1 MTANTQNGADWQ
13 ALLTRL
19 AERKAAARAMGGTV
33 KVDRYRA
40 SGRLDARARITTL
53 LDAGSF
59 VELGALTGDP
69 AVPAD
74 AFVAGAGTVDGRPV
88 TVGAEDFTVAGGS
101 IGTAAASKR
110 TRAAQLALRNRTPLV
125 MMLEGAGHRA
135 TNALERNRPAPNDLQ
150 AMADLSGLVPTVA
163 IVTGPSAG
171 HGALAAP
178 LSDFVIMVD
187 GYGALFTAGPPLV
200 AASTGEQVDKQTLGG
215 PQVAIDMSGVAHNRA
230 ESDAAA
236 LTLARRFLS
245 YLPSSAWQRPPWIG
259 PDAGNHDV
267 GERALPEL
275 LDLIPVNQKRPYD
288 MRAMLGALADSGTV
302 TEIQPTYGTSIITAL
317 ARIGGHAVAVVANQP
332 TVMAGAVT
340 VAAADKAASFLQLA
354 GAFHLPVLFLAD
366 NPGVMAGSAAEKAGI
381 LKAGA
386 RMFAAQHR
394 LRSPKF
400 HVTVRKAFGFGSSV
414 MGANPYDNQTMTLA
428 FPAVTLGG
436 IPADVGG
443 RTAKEDDE
451 TRRALVEN
459 ETSGP
464 WALAQTLF
472 YDDVIDPRELRNV
485 LIRGLDSCARDG
497 AAEPIA
503 HHGYLR

>member
-1 MTANTQNGADWQ
+1 MNAGNGADW
-13 ALLTRL
+13 APLLEQL
-19 AERKAAARAMGGTV
+19 AERRAAARAMGGAD
-33 KVDRYRA
+33 KLARYRA
-40 SGRLDARARITTL
+40 TGRLDARSRV
-53 LDAGSF
+53 AGLVDPESF
-59 VELGALTGDP
+59 VELGPLTGDP
-69 AVPAD
+69 AIPAD
-74 AFVAGAGTVDGRPV
+74 AFVAGSGTIDGRPV
-88 TVGAEDFTVAGGS
+88 MVGAEDFTVAGGS

-178 LSDFVIMVD
+178 LSDFVIMV
-187 GYGALFTAGPPLV
+187 GGHGALFTAGPPLV
-200 AASTGEQVDKQTLGG
+200 AASTGEQIDKQTLGG
-215 PQVAIDMSGVAHNRA
+215 PQVAIDTSGVAHNLA
-230 ESDAAA
+230 ESDDAA
-236 LTLARRFLS
+236 LALARRYLS
-245 YLPSSAWQRPPWIG
+245 YFPSSAWQRPPWVG
-259 PDAGNHDV
+259 PDGGNHDV

-275 LDLIPVNQKRPYD
+275 LDLVPVNQKRPYD
-288 MRAMLGALADSGTV
+288 MRVMLAAVADAGTV

-317 ARIGGHAVAVVANQP
+317 VRIGGHAVAVVANQP
-332 TVMAGAVT
+332 TVTAGAVT
-340 VAAADKAASFLQLA
+340 VAAADKAAAFLQLA

-366 NPGVMAGSAAEKAGI
+366 NPGVMAGSASEKAGI
-381 LKAGA
+381 LKASA

-394 LRSPKF
+394 LRTPKF

-443 RTAKEDDE
+443 RTAKEDDD

-464 WALAQTLF
+464 WALAQKLF
-472 YDDVIDPRELRNV
+472 YDDVIDPRELRNI
-485 LIRGLDSCARDG
+485 LLRGLDGVVRGG
-497 AAEPIA
+497 AAEPVA

>member
-1 MTANTQNGADWQ
+1 MNAGNGADW
-13 ALLTRL
+13 APLLEQL
-19 AERKAAARAMGGTV
+19 AERRAAARAMGGAD
-33 KVDRYRA
+33 KLARYRA
-40 SGRLDARARITTL
+40 TGRLDARSRVAGL
-53 LDAGSF
+53 LDPESF
-59 VELGALTGDP
+59 VELGPLTGDP
-69 AVPAD
+69 AIPAD
-74 AFVAGAGTVDGRPV
+74 AFVAGSGTIDGRPV
-88 TVGAEDFTVAGGS
+88 MVGAEDFTVGGGS

-178 LSDFVIMVD
+178 LSDFVIMV
-187 GYGALFTAGPPLV
+187 GGHGALFTAGPPLV
-200 AASTGEQVDKQTLGG
+200 AASTGEQIDKQTLGG
-215 PQVAIDMSGVAHNRA
+215 PRVAIDTSGVAHNLA
-230 ESDAAA
+230 ESDDAA
-236 LTLARRFLS
+236 LALARRYLS
-245 YLPSSAWQRPPWIG
+245 YFPSSAWQRPPWVG
-259 PDAGNHDV
+259 PDGGNHDV

-275 LDLIPVNQKRPYD
+275 LDLVPVNQKRPYD
-288 MRAMLGALADSGTV
+288 MRAMLAAVADAGTV

-317 ARIGGHAVAVVANQP
+317 VRIGGHAVAVVANQP
-332 TVMAGAVT
+332 TVTAGAVT
-340 VAAADKAASFLQLA
+340 VAAADKAAAFLQLA

-366 NPGVMAGSAAEKAGI
+366 NPGVMAGSASEKAGI
-381 LKAGA
+381 LKASA

-394 LRSPKF
+394 LRTPKF

-443 RTAKEDDE
+443 RTAKEDDD

-459 ETSGP
+459 EASGP

-472 YDDVIDPRELRNV
+472 YDDVIDPRELRNI
-485 LIRGLDSCARDG
+485 LLRGLDGAVRGG
-497 AAEPIA
+497 AAEPVT

>member
-1 MTANTQNGADWQ
+1 MNAGNAADWGP
-13 ALLTRL
+13 LLDRL
-19 AERKAAARAMGGTV
+19 AERKATARAMGGAE
-33 KVDRYRA
+33 KVARYRA
-40 SGRLDARARITTL
+40 SGRPDARARIAEL
-53 LDAGSF
+53 LDPGSF
-59 VELGALTGDP
+59 VELGPLTGDP

-74 AFVAGAGTVDGRPV
+74 AFIAGTGTIEGRPV

-101 IGTAAASKR
+101 IGTAGASKR
-110 TRAAQLALRNRTPLV
+110 ARAAQLALRNRTPLV

-178 LSDFVIMVD
+178 LSDFVVMVD
-187 GYGALFTAGPPLV
+187 GHGALFTAGPPLV
-200 AASTGEQVDKQTLGG
+200 AASTGEQIDKQTLGG
-215 PQVAIDMSGVAHNRA
+215 PRVAIDTSGVAHNLA

-236 LTLARRFLS
+236 LALVRRYLS
-245 YLPSSAWQRPPWIG
+245 YLPGSAWQRPPWVG
-259 PDAGNHDV
+259 PEGGNHDV
-267 GERALPEL
+267 GDRSVPEL

-288 MRAMLGALADSGTV
+288 MRAVLGLVADAGTV
-302 TEIQPTYGTSIITAL
+302 TEIQPTHGTSIITAL
-317 ARIGGHAVAVVANQP
+317 VRLGGHTVAVVANQP
-332 TVMAGAVT
+332 TVSAGAVT
-340 VAAADKAASFLQLA
+340 VEAADKAAAFLQMA

-366 NPGVMAGSAAEKAGI
+366 NPGVMAGSASERAGI
-381 LKAGA
+381 LKASA

-394 LRSPKF
+394 LRTPKF
-400 HVTVRKAFGFGSSV
+400 HVTIRKAFGFGSSV

-459 ETSGP
+459 ESSGP

-472 YDDVIDPRELRNV
+472 YDDVIDPRELRNTV
-485 LIRGLDSCARDG
+485 IRGLNTS
-497 AAEPIA
+497 AADTPVEPVA

>member
-1 MTANTQNGADWQ
+1 MNAGNGADW
-13 ALLTRL
+13 APLLEQL
-19 AERKAAARAMGGTV
+19 AERRAAARAMGGAD
-33 KVDRYRA
+33 KLARYRA
-40 SGRLDARARITTL
+40 TGRLDARSRVSGL
-53 LDAGSF
+53 LDPESF
-59 VELGALTGDP
+59 VELGPLTGDP
-69 AVPAD
+69 AIPAD
-74 AFVAGAGTVDGRPV
+74 AFVAGSGTIDARPV
-88 TVGAEDFTVAGGS
+88 MVGAEDFTVAGGS
-101 IGTAAASKR
+101 IGTTAASKR

-178 LSDFVIMVD
+178 LSDFVIMV
-187 GYGALFTAGPPLV
+187 GGHGALFTAGPPLV
-200 AASTGEQVDKQTLGG
+200 AASTGEQIDKQTLGG
-215 PQVAIDMSGVAHNRA
+215 PQVAIDTSGVAHNLA
-230 ESDAAA
+230 ESDDAA
-236 LTLARRFLS
+236 LALARRYLS
-245 YLPSSAWQRPPWIG
+245 YFPSSAWQRPPWVG
-259 PDAGNHDV
+259 PDGGNHDV

-275 LDLIPVNQKRPYD
+275 LDLVPVNQKRPYD
-288 MRAMLGALADSGTV
+288 MQAMLAAVADAGTV

-317 ARIGGHAVAVVANQP
+317 VRIGGHAVAVVANQP
-332 TVMAGAVT
+332 TVTAGAVT
-340 VAAADKAASFLQLA
+340 VAAADKAAAFLQLA

-366 NPGVMAGSAAEKAGI
+366 NPGVMAGSASEKAGI
-381 LKAGA
+381 LKASA

-394 LRSPKF
+394 LRTPKF

-443 RTAKEDDE
+443 RTAKEDDD

-459 ETSGP
+459 EASGP

-472 YDDVIDPRELRNV
+472 YDDVIDPRELRNI
-485 LIRGLDSCARDG
+485 LLRGLDGAVRGG
-497 AAEPIA
+497 AAEPVA

>member
-1 MTANTQNGADWQ
+1 MEAGNGRDW
-13 ALLTRL
+13 APLLERL
-19 AERKAAARAMGGTV
+19 AERKVAARAMGGAE
-33 KVDRYRA
+33 KVARYRGT
-40 SGRLDARARITTL
+40 GRLDARARVTGL
-53 LDAGSF
+53 LDPESF
-59 VELGALTGDP
+59 VELGPLTGDP
-69 AVPAD
+69 ATPSD
-74 AFVAGAGTVDGRPV
+74 AFVAGSGTIEGRPV
-88 TVGAEDFTVAGGS
+88 LVGAEDFTVAGGS

-110 TRAAQLALRNRTPLV
+110 TRAAQLALRNRMPLV

-187 GYGALFTAGPPLV
+187 GHGALFTAGPPLV
-200 AASTGEQVDKQTLGG
+200 AASTGEQIDKQTLGG
-215 PQVAIDMSGVAHNRA
+215 PQVAIDTSGVAHNLA
-230 ESDAAA
+230 ESDEAA
-236 LTLARRFLS
+236 LALARRYLS
-245 YLPSSAWQRPPWIG
+245 YFPSSAWQRPPWVG
-259 PDAGNHDV
+259 PDGGNHDV

-288 MRAMLGALADSGTV
+288 MRVMLGAVADAGTV

-317 ARIGGHAVAVVANQP
+317 ARIGGHSVAVVANQP

-340 VAAADKAASFLQLA
+340 VAAADKAAAFLQLA

-366 NPGVMAGSAAEKAGI
+366 NPGVMAGSASEQAGI
-381 LKAGA
+381 LKASA

-394 LRSPKF
+394 LRTPKF

-443 RTAKEDDE
+443 RTAKEDDD

-459 ETSGP
+459 EASGP

-472 YDDVIDPRELRNV
+472 YDDVIDPRELRNT
-485 LIRGLDSCARDG
+485 LIHGLDGAVRDG
-497 AAEPIA
+497 AAEPVA

>member
-1 MTANTQNGADWQ
+1 MNAGNGADW
-13 ALLTRL
+13 APLLEQL
-19 AERKAAARAMGGTV
+19 AERRAAARAMGGAD
-33 KVDRYRA
+33 KLARYRA
-40 SGRLDARARITTL
+40 TGRLDARSRVAGL
-53 LDAGSF
+53 LDPESF
-59 VELGALTGDP
+59 VELGPLTGDP
-69 AVPAD
+69 AIPAD
-74 AFVAGAGTVDGRPV
+74 AFVAGSGTIDGRPV
-88 TVGAEDFTVAGGS
+88 MVGAEDFTVAGGS

-178 LSDFVIMVD
+178 LSDFVIMV
-187 GYGALFTAGPPLV
+187 GGHGALFTAGPPLV
-200 AASTGEQVDKQTLGG
+200 AASTGEQIDKQTLGG
-215 PQVAIDMSGVAHNRA
+215 PRVAIDTSGVAHNLA
-230 ESDAAA
+230 ESDDAA
-236 LTLARRFLS
+236 LALARRYLS
-245 YLPSSAWQRPPWIG
+245 YFPSSAWQRPPWVG
-259 PDAGNHDV
+259 PDGGNHDV

-275 LDLIPVNQKRPYD
+275 LDLVPVNQKRPYD
-288 MRAMLGALADSGTV
+288 MRAMLAAVADAGTV

-317 ARIGGHAVAVVANQP
+317 VRIGGHAVAVVANQP
-332 TVMAGAVT
+332 TVTAGAVT
-340 VAAADKAASFLQLA
+340 VAAADKASAFLQLA

-366 NPGVMAGSAAEKAGI
+366 NPGVMAGSASEKAGI
-381 LKAGA
+381 LKASA

-394 LRSPKF
+394 LRTPKF

-443 RTAKEDDE
+443 RTAKEDDD

-459 ETSGP
+459 EASGP

-472 YDDVIDPRELRNV
+472 YDDVIDPRELRNI
-485 LIRGLDSCARDG
+485 LLRGLDGAVRGG
-497 AAEPIA
+497 AAQPVA

>member
-1 MTANTQNGADWQ
+1 MTVGNSSEWTP
-13 ALLTRL
+13 LLERL
-19 AERKAAARAMGGTV
+19 AAHKDAARAMGGAE
-33 KVDRYRA
+33 KVARYRS
-40 SGRLDARARITTL
+40 SGRLDARTRVAGL
-53 LDAGSF
+53 LDAESF
-59 VELGALTGDP
+59 VELGPLTGDP
-69 AVPAD
+69 AVPSD
-74 AFVAGAGTVDGRPV
+74 AFVAGSGMIDGRPV
-88 TVGAEDFTVAGGS
+88 MVGAEDFTVAGGS

-110 TRAAQLALRNRTPLV
+110 TRAAQLALRNRVPLV

-150 AMADLSGLVPTVA
+150 ALAELSGLVPTVA

-178 LSDFVIMVD
+178 LSDFVVMVA
-187 GYGALFTAGPPLV
+187 GHGALFTAGPPLV
-200 AASTGEQVDKQTLGG
+200 AASTGEQVDKQALGG
-215 PQVAIDMSGVAHNRA
+215 PQVAIEASGVAHNLA
-230 ESDAAA
+230 ESDEAA
-236 LTLARRFLS
+236 LALVRRYLS
-245 YLPSSAWQRPPWIG
+245 YFPSSAWQRPPWVG
-259 PDAGNHDV
+259 PDGGNHDV

-288 MRAMLGALADSGTV
+288 MRRMLAALADAGTV

-317 ARIGGHAVAVVANQP
+317 VRIGGHAVAVVANQP

-340 VAAADKAASFLQLA
+340 VAAADKAASFLQLV

-366 NPGVMAGSAAEKAGI
+366 NPGVMAGSASERAGI
-381 LKAGA
+381 LKASA

-394 LRSPKF
+394 LRTPKF

-414 MGANPYDNQTMTLA
+414 MGANPYDDQTMTLA

-436 IPADVGG
+436 IPADIGG
-443 RTAKEDDE
+443 RTANEDDD

-459 ETSGP
+459 EEAGP
-464 WALAQTLF
+464 WGLAQTLF
-472 YDDVIDPRELRNV
+472 YDDVIDPRELRNT
-485 LIRGLDSCARDG
+485 LIRGLSSSVPPEV
-497 AAEPIA
+497 AAPIV

>member
-1 MTANTQNGADWQ
+1 MNAGNGADW
-13 ALLTRL
+13 APLLEQL
-19 AERKAAARAMGGTV
+19 AERRAAARAMGGAD
-33 KVDRYRA
+33 KLARYRA
-40 SGRLDARARITTL
+40 TGRLDARSRVAGL
-53 LDAGSF
+53 LDPESF
-59 VELGALTGDP
+59 VELGSLTGDP
-69 AVPAD
+69 AIPAD
-74 AFVAGAGTVDGRPV
+74 AFVAGSGTIDGRPV
-88 TVGAEDFTVAGGS
+88 MVGAEDFTVAGGS

-178 LSDFVIMVD
+178 LSDFVIMV
-187 GYGALFTAGPPLV
+187 GGHGALFTAGPPLV
-200 AASTGEQVDKQTLGG
+200 AASTGEQIDKQTLGG
-215 PQVAIDMSGVAHNRA
+215 PQVAIDTSGVAHNLA
-230 ESDAAA
+230 ESDDAA
-236 LTLARRFLS
+236 LALARRYLS
-245 YLPSSAWQRPPWIG
+245 YFPNSAWQRPPWVG
-259 PDAGNHDV
+259 PDGGNHDV

-275 LDLIPVNQKRPYD
+275 LDLVPVNQKRPYD
-288 MRAMLGALADSGTV
+288 MRAMLAAVADAGTV

-317 ARIGGHAVAVVANQP
+317 VRIGGHAVAVVANQP
-332 TVMAGAVT
+332 TVTAGAVT
-340 VAAADKAASFLQLA
+340 VAAADKASAFLQLA

-366 NPGVMAGSAAEKAGI
+366 NPGVMAGSASEKAGI
-381 LKAGA
+381 LKASA

-394 LRSPKF
+394 LRTPKF

-443 RTAKEDDE
+443 RTAKEDDD

-459 ETSGP
+459 EASGP

-472 YDDVIDPRELRNV
+472 YDDVIDPRELRNI
-485 LIRGLDSCARDG
+485 LLRGLDGAVRGG
-497 AAEPIA
+497 AAQPVA

>member
-1 MTANTQNGADWQ
+1 MNAGNGADW
-13 ALLTRL
+13 APLLEQL
-19 AERKAAARAMGGTV
+19 AERRAAARAMGGAD
-33 KVDRYRA
+33 KLARYRA
-40 SGRLDARARITTL
+40 TGRLDARSRV
-53 LDAGSF
+53 AGLVDPESF
-59 VELGALTGDP
+59 VELGPLTGDP
-69 AVPAD
+69 AIPAD
-74 AFVAGAGTVDGRPV
+74 AFVAGSGTIDGRPV
-88 TVGAEDFTVAGGS
+88 MVGAEDFTVAGGS

-178 LSDFVIMVD
+178 LSDFVIMV
-187 GYGALFTAGPPLV
+187 GGHGALFTAGPPLV
-200 AASTGEQVDKQTLGG
+200 AASTGEQIDKQTLGG
-215 PQVAIDMSGVAHNRA
+215 PQVAIDTSGVAHNLA
-230 ESDAAA
+230 ESDDAA
-236 LTLARRFLS
+236 LALARRYLS
-245 YLPSSAWQRPPWIG
+245 YFPSSAWQRPPWVG
-259 PDAGNHDV
+259 PDGGNHDV
-267 GERALPEL
+267 GERTLPEL
-275 LDLIPVNQKRPYD
+275 LDLVPVNQKRPYD
-288 MRAMLGALADSGTV
+288 MQAMLAAVADAGTV

-317 ARIGGHAVAVVANQP
+317 VRIGGHAVAVVANQP
-332 TVMAGAVT
+332 TVTAGAVT
-340 VAAADKAASFLQLA
+340 VAAADKAAAFLQLV

-366 NPGVMAGSAAEKAGI
+366 NPGVMAGSASEKAGI
-381 LKAGA
+381 LKASA

-394 LRSPKF
+394 LRTPKF

-443 RTAKEDDE
+443 RTAKEDDD

-459 ETSGP
+459 EASGP

-472 YDDVIDPRELRNV
+472 YDDVIDPRELRNI
-485 LIRGLDSCARDG
+485 LLRGLDGAVRGG
-497 AAEPIA
+497 AAEPVA

>member
-1 MTANTQNGADWQ
+1 MNAGNGADW
-13 ALLTRL
+13 APLLEQL
-19 AERKAAARAMGGTV
+19 AERRAAARAMGGAD
-33 KVDRYRA
+33 KLARYRA
-40 SGRLDARARITTL
+40 TGRLDARSRVAGL
-53 LDAGSF
+53 LDPESF
-59 VELGALTGDP
+59 VELGSLTGDP
-69 AVPAD
+69 AIPAD
-74 AFVAGAGTVDGRPV
+74 AFVAGSGTIDGRPV
-88 TVGAEDFTVAGGS
+88 MVGAEDFTVAGGS

-178 LSDFVIMVD
+178 LSDFVIMV
-187 GYGALFTAGPPLV
+187 GGHGALFTAGPPLV
-200 AASTGEQVDKQTLGG
+200 AASTGEQIDKQTLGG
-215 PQVAIDMSGVAHNRA
+215 PRVAIDTSGVAHNLA
-230 ESDAAA
+230 ESDDAA
-236 LTLARRFLS
+236 LALARRYLS
-245 YLPSSAWQRPPWIG
+245 YFPSSAWQRPPWVG
-259 PDAGNHDV
+259 PDGGNHDV

-275 LDLIPVNQKRPYD
+275 LDLVPVNQKRPYD
-288 MRAMLGALADSGTV
+288 MRAMLAAVADAGTV

-317 ARIGGHAVAVVANQP
+317 VRIGGHAVAVVANQP
-332 TVMAGAVT
+332 TVTAGAVT
-340 VAAADKAASFLQLA
+340 VAAADKAAAFLQLA

-366 NPGVMAGSAAEKAGI
+366 NPGVMAGSASEKAGI
-381 LKAGA
+381 LKASA

-394 LRSPKF
+394 LRTPKF

-443 RTAKEDDE
+443 RTAKEDDD

-459 ETSGP
+459 EASGP

-472 YDDVIDPRELRNV
+472 YDDVIDPRELRNI
-485 LIRGLDSCARDG
+485 LLRGLDGAVRGG
-497 AAEPIA
+497 AAQPVA

>member
-1 MTANTQNGADWQ
+1 MNAGNSADW
-13 ALLTRL
+13 APLLEQL
-19 AERKAAARAMGGTV
+19 AERRAAARAMGGAD
-33 KVDRYRA
+33 KLARYRA
-40 SGRLDARARITTL
+40 TGRLDARSRVAGL
-53 LDAGSF
+53 LDPESF
-59 VELGALTGDP
+59 VELGPLTGDP
-69 AVPAD
+69 AIPAD
-74 AFVAGAGTVDGRPV
+74 AFVAGSGTIDGRPV
-88 TVGAEDFTVAGGS
+88 MVGAEDFTVAGGS

-178 LSDFVIMVD
+178 LSDFVIMV
-187 GYGALFTAGPPLV
+187 GGHGALFTAGPPLV
-200 AASTGEQVDKQTLGG
+200 AASTGEQIDKQTLGG
-215 PQVAIDMSGVAHNRA
+215 PRVAIDTSGVAHNLA
-230 ESDAAA
+230 ESDDAA
-236 LTLARRFLS
+236 LALARRYLS
-245 YLPSSAWQRPPWIG
+245 YFPSSAWQRPPWVG
-259 PDAGNHDV
+259 PDGGNHDV

-275 LDLIPVNQKRPYD
+275 LDLVPVNQKRPYD
-288 MRAMLGALADSGTV
+288 MRAMLAAVADAGTV

-317 ARIGGHAVAVVANQP
+317 VRIGGHAVAVVANQP
-332 TVMAGAVT
+332 TVTAGAVT
-340 VAAADKAASFLQLA
+340 VAAADKAAAFLQLA

-366 NPGVMAGSAAEKAGI
+366 NPGVMAGSASEKAGI
-381 LKAGA
+381 LKASA

-394 LRSPKF
+394 LRTPKF

-443 RTAKEDDE
+443 RTAKEDDD

-459 ETSGP
+459 EASGP

-472 YDDVIDPRELRNV
+472 YDDVIDPRELRNI
-485 LIRGLDSCARDG
+485 LLRGLDGAVRGG
-497 AAEPIA
+497 AAQPVA

>member
-1 MTANTQNGADWQ
+1 MNAGNGADW
-13 ALLTRL
+13 APLLEQL
-19 AERKAAARAMGGTV
+19 AERRAAARAMGGAD
-33 KVDRYRA
+33 KLARYRA
-40 SGRLDARARITTL
+40 TGRLDARSRVSGL
-53 LDAGSF
+53 LDPESF
-59 VELGALTGDP
+59 VELGPLTGDP
-69 AVPAD
+69 AIPAD
-74 AFVAGAGTVDGRPV
+74 AFVAGSGTIDGRPV
-88 TVGAEDFTVAGGS
+88 MVGAEDFTVAGGS
-101 IGTAAASKR
+101 IGTTAASKR

-178 LSDFVIMVD
+178 LSDFVIMV
-187 GYGALFTAGPPLV
+187 GGHGALFTAGPPLV
-200 AASTGEQVDKQTLGG
+200 AASTGEQIDKQTLGG
-215 PQVAIDMSGVAHNRA
+215 PQVAIDTSGVAHNLA
-230 ESDAAA
+230 ESDDAA
-236 LTLARRFLS
+236 LALARRYLS
-245 YLPSSAWQRPPWIG
+245 YFPSSAWQRPPWVG
-259 PDAGNHDV
+259 PDGGNHDV

-275 LDLIPVNQKRPYD
+275 LDLVPVNQKRPYD
-288 MRAMLGALADSGTV
+288 MQAMLAAVADAGTV

-317 ARIGGHAVAVVANQP
+317 VRIGGHAVAVVANQP
-332 TVMAGAVT
+332 TVTAGAVT
-340 VAAADKAASFLQLA
+340 VAAADKAAAFLQLA

-366 NPGVMAGSAAEKAGI
+366 NPGVMAGSASEKAGI
-381 LKAGA
+381 LKASA

-394 LRSPKF
+394 LRTPKF

-443 RTAKEDDE
+443 RTAKEDDD

-459 ETSGP
+459 EASGP

-472 YDDVIDPRELRNV
+472 YDDVIDPRELRNI
-485 LIRGLDSCARDG
+485 LLRGLDGAVRGG
-497 AAEPIA
+497 AAEPVA

>member
-1 MTANTQNGADWQ
+1 MNAGNGADW
-13 ALLTRL
+13 APLLEQL
-19 AERKAAARAMGGTV
+19 AVRSAAARAMGGAD
-33 KVDRYRA
+33 KLARYRA
-40 SGRLDARARITTL
+40 TGRLDARSRVAGL
-53 LDAGSF
+53 LDPESF
-59 VELGALTGDP
+59 VELGPLTGDP
-69 AVPAD
+69 AIPAD
-74 AFVAGAGTVDGRPV
+74 AFVAGSGTIDGRPV
-88 TVGAEDFTVAGGS
+88 MVGAEDFTVAGGS

-135 TNALERNRPAPNDLQ
+135 TNALKRNRPAPNDLQ

-178 LSDFVIMVD
+178 LSDFVIMV
-187 GYGALFTAGPPLV
+187 GGHGALFTAGPPLV
-200 AASTGEQVDKQTLGG
+200 AASTGEQIDKQTLGG
-215 PQVAIDMSGVAHNRA
+215 PQVAIDTSGVAHNLA
-230 ESDAAA
+230 ESDDAA
-236 LTLARRFLS
+236 LALARRYLS
-245 YLPSSAWQRPPWIG
+245 YFPSSAWQRPPWVG
-259 PDAGNHDV
+259 PDGGNHDV
-267 GERALPEL
+267 EERALPEL
-275 LDLIPVNQKRPYD
+275 LDLVPVNQKRPYD
-288 MRAMLGALADSGTV
+288 MRAMLAAVADAGTV

-317 ARIGGHAVAVVANQP
+317 VRIGGHAVAVVANQP
-332 TVMAGAVT
+332 TVTAGAVT
-340 VAAADKAASFLQLA
+340 VAAADKAAAFLQLA

-366 NPGVMAGSAAEKAGI
+366 NPGVMAGSASEKAGI
-381 LKAGA
+381 LKASA

-394 LRSPKF
+394 LRTPKF

-443 RTAKEDDE
+443 RTAKEDDD

-459 ETSGP
+459 EASGP

-472 YDDVIDPRELRNV
+472 YDDVIDPRELRNI
-485 LIRGLDSCARDG
+485 LLRGLDGAVRGG
-497 AAEPIA
+497 AAEPVA